1 MTEMGNKTGK
11 GAAAKVKRGERWE
24 REQGLNMQSYR
35 ILVFFQKIKENPAP
49 AKYDLW
55 CIYVPPAWTAS
66 NRYLPVT

>member
-11 GAAAKVKRGERWE
+11 GAAAKVKIGKD
-24 REQGLNMQSYR
+24 GKGNKASTCKMIGFLY
-35 ILVFFQKIKENPAP
+35 FQKIKANPAP